1 MGSVVSRKSNKS
13 SASVPMSQDI
23 LQDSVLGPEVLE
35 EASRHQGLDWIRAPE
50 FVNSR
55 LQRLELE
62 HALQRNSHRCE
73 AIVFQRTRPV
83 ATRPATSQDTLS
95 QLSQADTNRSAKSP
109 LSVLGEDRVK
119 QLEATRMLKSYSLA
133 NTGADMGA
141 FALTAAFAVI
151 DALASNLERETQHT
165 NGQQETEQQEAA
177 AVQGSA
183 DLRLW
188 HQEKKLQIDT
198 LLALQSAAHLT
209 ESKLDSVTD
218 LWKAGTGD
226 DCSVDEEALGA
237 FTRQECITQLV
248 EWARGVVPSVK
259 SLGYSSKSSNDSEQS
274 SGALELG
281 ILRGHTGSGLSS
293 TCAMLLKQLQ
303 RDSGDDE
310 RVLYYFRQSHRN
322 NLGLDSFLLSE
333 MRGQAPF
340 TAGNACQVGLASLP
354 DLLLQHAHEAGK
366 VYAVVID
373 GLTVDEVATV
383 VFGCGRLK
391 HAASPASTGGAV
403 RILVSLSQTHGKP
416 YEEAGVLPQAI
427 RRAISRVAP
436 ATVITV
442 KCFEGL
448 GERQRCAMLHT
459 HLGPLASELSAPK
472 ALAVCRLQGA
482 SLPEFVCVAA
492 AYLKDLSCVLLMD
505 DAALALE
512 RTLEDLYE
520 FNVIPWLEL
529 IHGSSSV
536 QNAAEVLLQTRVFD
550 VSMVQL
556 GALLPARSKP
566 RLLDAETVDH
576 LASSLRPYCHLEPA
590 QPTQAL
596 MLKSRTFRRAL
607 ARRYRLKHHL
617 DSDEQELSSQ
627 PEPNARSSAR
637 KSASTSASQKSVSS
651 DTLHNT
657 ARLSSWSHQSLPSVT
672 GGTSEIS
679 GVKDCDMD
687 AVRSAMQALLKQKL
701 AEQVQTRKDSK
712 AVRMPRTPAQQALEA
727 SPPPEEPT
735 EKKEEALMSRA
746 LTDRALTDTLPEP
759 ECSVEDKQL
768 TTLLACRSCNGLLAA
783 PYDHLRLYQL
793 GSTAEIGG
801 TSMRQKMSVE
811 PTLYAIEKEDANQ
824 MIRSC
829 SSAGEEE
836 DSLQLEVQRMAMQEE
851 VLHQTHEILSGVTHG
866 IVLNKAHMWQPLQA
880 SSLMAGLDREITAA
894 ETAGIGEPVADM
906 MLMKHRAHIASMKA
920 TKEQLI
926 KLWAGATMDV
936 LWRAVSVC
944 TLDLSCRLEAVPP
957 GVYKAC
963 WHLKFSAGISDF
975 PDINCT
981 LYGERMLGEQ
991 GAARA
996 GPTVHRV
1003 LTIEQQHAVKTDCW
1017 CCVVV
1022 CDLFYVAEASHV
1034 VAGLECQG
1042 NWLSGLVIDAFALV
1056 PARNMLQSSPVGSS
1070 LPTNA

>member
-1 MGSVVSRKSNKS
+1 MGSVLSRNSNKS

-83 ATRPATSQDTLS
+83 ATRPATCPDTLG
-95 QLSQADTNRSAKSP
+95 QLSRADTNRSAKSP

-119 QLEATRMLKSYSLA
+119 QLEATKTLKSYSLA

-188 HQEKKLQIDT
+188 HQEKTLQIDT

-218 LWKAGTGD
+218 LWKAGTCD

-237 FTRQECITQLV
+237 FTRLECITQLV
-248 EWARGVVPSVK
+248 EWARGLVPSEK
-259 SLGYSSKSSNDSEQS
+259 SLGYSSKSITDSEQS

-281 ILRGHTGSGLSS
+281 ILRGYTGSGLSS

-303 RDSGDDE
+303 RDIGDDE
-310 RVLYYFRQSHRN
+310 RVLYYFRQSRRN
-322 NLGLDSFLLSE
+322 NLGPDSFLLSE

-340 TAGNACQVGLASLP
+340 TAGNACQVGLTNLP

-403 RILVSLSQTHGKP
+403 RIIVSLSQPHGKQ

-436 ATVITV
+436 ATVMTV

-459 HLGPLASELSAPK
+459 HLGSLASELSAPK

-505 DAALALE
+505 DATLALE

-556 GALLPARSKP
+556 GALLPTRSKP

-596 MLKSRTFRRAL
+596 MLKSRTFRRVL

-651 DTLHNT
+651 DTLHTT
-657 ARLSSWSHQSLPSVT
+657 ATLSSSSHQSLPSVT
-672 GGTSEIS
+672 GGTSEMS
-679 GVKDCDMD
+679 RVKDCDMD

-712 AVRMPRTPAQQALEA
+712 AVIMPRTPAQQALEV

-735 EKKEEALMSRA
+735 EKKEEALMSP
-746 LTDRALTDTLPEP
+746 ALTDTLPEP

-768 TTLLACRSCNGLLAA
+768 TTLFASRPRNGLLAA

-793 GSTAEIGG
+793 GLTAEIGG

-836 DSLQLEVQRMAMQEE
+836 DSLLSEVQRMAMQEE
-851 VLHQTHEILSGVTHG
+851 VLHQTLEILSGVTHG
-866 IVLNKAHMWQPLQA
+866 IALNKAHMWQPLQA
-880 SSLMAGLDREITAA
+880 SSRMAGLDREIAAA

-920 TKEQLI
+920 MKEQLI

-944 TLDLSCRLEAVPP
+944 SLDVSCRLQAVPP

-981 LYGERMLGEQ
+981 LYGERIVAEQ

-996 GPTVHRV
+996 GPAVQRV

-1022 CDLFYVAEASHV
+1022 CDFFYVAEASYV
-1034 VAGLECQG
+1034 VAGLECEG
-1042 NWLSGLVIDAFALV
+1042 KWLSGLVIDAFALV
-1056 PARNMLQSSPVGSS
+1056 PVRNVLQSSPVGSS
-1070 LPTNA
+1070 LPTSA